1 MKTRRMAMDQKQF
14 EVHENRYSQYR
25 SVYHLFPGPGFIETV
40 KTYLSQSLSHCGVFL
55 LILKELFPDPKIEQ
69 KEGKTK
75 EE

>member
-40 KTYLSQSLSHCGVFL
+40 KTYLS
-55 LILKELFPDPKIEQ
+55 
-69 KEGKTK
+69 
-75 EE
+75 